1 VISHN
6 LHPQCCLLTKRLG
19 EHRPESVYNGLIVTN
34 PSSAVDNQQD
44 SFNYGHRMLF
54 RFTKSLLLG
63 LEELRRVWVRERT
76 S

>member
-6 LHPQCCLLTKRLG
+6 LHPQCCLLTERLS
-19 EHRPESVYNGLIVTN
+19 EHRPESVYNGLIVAN
-34 PSSAVDNQQD
+34 PSRAVDDQQD

-63 LEELRRVWVRERT
+63 LDELRSVWVRERT